1 MTSTKNNF
9 EFLVE
14 YITTKVVEMLIK
26 DRKIG
31 LEEALLL
38 FHNSETFEKLC
49 DRKTDMYIESPGY
62 LYEIFQEELRR
73 GTIRGVWTSNWF
85 RNVEKIFFI
94 QFVCCINFI
103 SLYIQKFDYLC
114 KILLRR
120 ILGL

>member
-26 DRKIG
+26 DRQIG

-62 LYEIFQEELRR
+62 IYEIFQEELRR
-73 GTIRGVWTSNWF
+73 GTIRGVG
-85 RNVEKIFFI
+85 E
-94 QFVCCINFI
+94 
-103 SLYIQKFDYLC
+103 
-114 KILLRR
+114 
-120 ILGL
+120 

>member
-1 MTSTKNNF
+1 MTATKNNF

-26 DRKIG
+26 DRQIG

-62 LYEIFQEELRR
+62 IYEIFQEELRR
-73 GTIRGVWTSNWF
+73 GTIRRVW
-85 RNVEKIFFI
+85 E
-94 QFVCCINFI
+94 
-103 SLYIQKFDYLC
+103 
-114 KILLRR
+114 
-120 ILGL
+120 